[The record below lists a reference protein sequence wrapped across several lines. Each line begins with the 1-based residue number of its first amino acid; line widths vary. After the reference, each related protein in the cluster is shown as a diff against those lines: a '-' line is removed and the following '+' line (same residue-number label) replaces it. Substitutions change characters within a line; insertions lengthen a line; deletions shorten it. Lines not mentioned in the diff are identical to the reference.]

1 MLAVLRTYWPGAQI
15 LSTPTGTVS
24 SNLKERSRIHRR
36 PFKERFLTS
45 GTTMHLIYVLI
56 GMTCLYLRLR
66 EDYQSGPESHAFPYA
81 GALFQ
86 LLECV
91 VMVSTPL
98 LYMAFPPTVP
108 ELTDL
113 LVEGED
119 GLTRPK
125 TSDEDQGFMPNMMLA
140 VFWDIVL
147 LLLCV
152 N

>member
-36 PFKERFLTS
+36 PFGERFLSS

-56 GMTCLYLRLR
+56 GVTCLLLRLR
-66 EDYQSGPESHAFPYA
+66 EIYHAGPGSLCFPFA

-86 LLECV
+86 LAECV
-91 VMVSTPL
+91 AMVATPL
-98 LYMAFPPTVP
+98 VYMAFPPTVP

-113 LVEGED
+113 LVEGGD

-125 TSDEDQGFMPNMMLA
+125 IRDQEPGYISNTMLA
-140 VFWDIVL
+140 VFSDIVL

>member
-24 SNLKERSRIHRR
+24 SNLKERSRTHRR
-36 PFKERFLTS
+36 PFRERVLSS
-45 GTTMHLIYVLI
+45 GTTMHLIYFLI
-56 GMTCLYLRLR
+56 GMACLLLRLR
-66 EDYQSGPESHAFPYA
+66 KDYQSGPESHVFPFT

-86 LLECV
+86 LAECV
-91 VMVSTPL
+91 AMVSTPL
-98 LYMAFPPTVP
+98 VYMAFPPTVP
-108 ELTDL
+108 ELTEL

-125 TSDEDQGFMPNMMLA
+125 TVEEDLEYIPSMMLA
-140 VFWDIVL
+140 FFWDIVL
-147 LLLCV
+147 LLLCF